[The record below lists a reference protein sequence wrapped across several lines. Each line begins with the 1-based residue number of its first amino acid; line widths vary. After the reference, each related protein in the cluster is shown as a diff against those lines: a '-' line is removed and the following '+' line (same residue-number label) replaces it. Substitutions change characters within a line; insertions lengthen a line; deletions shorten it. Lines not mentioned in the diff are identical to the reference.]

1 MERKPKRRTRERIL
15 EASLRL
21 FNDFGAPS
29 VTTAAIGDELNI
41 SPGNFYYHFR
51 GKDAIVNTLFGQFE
65 RDLEHVLAM
74 PTARAADV
82 EDIWLFLHV
91 MFETIWRYRFLYRDL
106 NNLLSHNRLLETHFK
121 RLLEQQVRI
130 IAALCEALA
139 ARGEMRVARAEIEAL
154 AMNVVVVMTY
164 WLSFEYARNP
174 RNPQPSEI
182 LARGAYQVMV
192 LMAPFLSGRSRALFE
207 RLAGEYLR

>member
-15 EASLRL
+15 ETSLRL
-21 FNDFGAPS
+21 FNDLGAPS

-65 RDLEHVLAM
+65 RDLERVLAM
-74 PTARAADV
+74 PAAREADI

-106 NNLLSHNRLLETHFK
+106 NDLLSHNRLLESHFK
-121 RLLEQQVRI
+121 RLLGEQVRI
-130 IAALCEALA
+130 IARLCEALA
-139 ARGEMRVARAEIEAL
+139 ARGEMRVAPNEIEAL

-164 WLSFEYARNP
+164 WLAFEYARNP

-182 LARGAYQVMV
+182 MARGAYQVMV
-192 LMAPFLSGRSRALFE
+192 LFAPFLSGRSRALFE
-207 RLAGEYLR
+207 RLAAEYLR